1 MGTGE
6 KAPGQAGLR
15 EGSGSRKKGAS
26 GRGRANAAGT
36 VPGTPERIDGSCAFF
51 VGEGRAGGGVLGDCE
66 GAEKLIIWNISTCA
80 VADPTAHRCCNKLHA
95 VKPPDYNH
103 TGGFIDDLPNI
114 DKRIRPEKPEAL
126 IRCFWQNTP
135 CIESSIA

>member
-1 MGTGE
+1 MF
-6 KAPGQAGLR
+6 PVLRRCIPFGQLLTAIFP
-15 EGSGSRKKGAS
+15 
-26 GRGRANAAGT
+26 
-36 VPGTPERIDGSCAFF
+36 VCPEI
-51 VGEGRAGGGVLGDCE
+51 
-66 GAEKLIIWNISTCA
+66 ISTCA
-80 VADPTAHRCCNKLHA
+80 VADPTARRCCNKLHA